1 MRNYYHMNVIYKNLG
16 FLASHKGTDLQAIIS
31 ACKSGTLQ
39 ATPTVIISNNSHSG
53 AIIKAKRERIPFYN
67 LSANTHPIPEEL
79 DLAILNALVLNKVDL
94 VILAGYD
101 RKLGIQTLTHYD
113 GRVINI
119 HPSLLPK
126 HGGAGMYGIRVHQA
140 VLEAGET
147 DTGISIHLID
157 KDYDRGRIIAQTR
170 VAVLPSDTAESLSM
184 RVLEREH
191 SFFVETIGK
200 ILNGEISL

>member
-16 FLASHKGTDLQAIIS
+16 FLASHKGTDMQAIIS

-200 ILNGEISL
+200 ILSGEISL